1 MAKTRL
7 AVKRDGRVVPFN
19 QERITN
25 AIYRAAVSVGGR
37 DKATAQ
43 GLSDQVVTMV
53 DAAFGPD
60 TPPGVEQIQDIVEKI
75 LIENGHARVAKAY
88 ILYRDER
95 NRRRLRGKSTSDQI
109 GANIPWAKLWS
120 VLDWA
125 AAHDLNTVEGLNRRI
140 ENGEISDIV
149 MESETEYAQ
158 DIYVVESSIFENRDT
173 IKLATIAGPSSSGK
187 TTTTEK
193 IALRLTNKGVK
204 FTELTLDNYY
214 LDLEYHPKDEF
225 GDYDFETPQAL
236 DLEMIN
242 RHIKELLAGKEI
254 KMPFYDF
261 KTGKRSQKTT
271 PVHLEENDIILID
284 SLYGLYPALTEG
296 IKERTYKV
304 YIEPL
309 MQLKGIDGE
318 YVRWTDIR
326 LMRRMLR
333 DATSRASDYGQ
344 TLTHWHYV
352 RSGELRNIM
361 PYISTADYIINSG
374 MPYELPVY
382 RPKLLDYFEKWSRDY
397 KDDPLR
403 QDAYVRSKRVYTL
416 LKTLSPVADDS
427 IVPTDSVLREF
438 IGGLDLTGR
447 K

>member
-204 FTELTLDNYY
+204 FTELTLDNY
-214 LDLEYHPKDEF
+214 
-225 GDYDFETPQAL
+225 
-236 DLEMIN
+236 
-242 RHIKELLAGKEI
+242 
-254 KMPFYDF
+254 
-261 KTGKRSQKTT
+261 
-271 PVHLEENDIILID
+271 
-284 SLYGLYPALTEG
+284 
-296 IKERTYKV
+296 
-304 YIEPL
+304 
-309 MQLKGIDGE
+309 
-318 YVRWTDIR
+318 
-326 LMRRMLR
+326 
-333 DATSRASDYGQ
+333 
-344 TLTHWHYV
+344 
-352 RSGELRNIM
+352 
-361 PYISTADYIINSG
+361 
-374 MPYELPVY
+374 
-382 RPKLLDYFEKWSRDY
+382 
-397 KDDPLR
+397 
-403 QDAYVRSKRVYTL
+403 
-416 LKTLSPVADDS
+416 
-427 IVPTDSVLREF
+427 
-438 IGGLDLTGR
+438 
-447 K
+447 